1 MQSVFNTSRDLE
13 NPNTIELHKMLFNPY
28 SLWLEGGLDSAIGTA
43 SVTSLARADQY
54 FSPELTEKLF
64 SDPND
69 KPVEPA
75 AAQQN
80 VCGLDLVSLNIQR
93 GRDHGLPAY
102 TEWRKHCKLP
112 SVDRWEDMAFAVDAD
127 SLATMR
133 RIFM

>member
-1 MQSVFNTSRDLE
+1 
-13 NPNTIELHKMLFNPY
+13 MLFNPF
-28 SLWLEGGLDSAIGTA
+28 SLWVNGGVDDAIEAA

-69 KPVEPA
+69 KVEPTA
-75 AAQQN
+75 TQQN

-102 TEWRKHCKLP
+102 TQWRKHCKLP
-112 SVDRWEDMAFAVDAD
+112 TVDRWEDMAFAVDAD

-133 RIFM
+133 RIFK